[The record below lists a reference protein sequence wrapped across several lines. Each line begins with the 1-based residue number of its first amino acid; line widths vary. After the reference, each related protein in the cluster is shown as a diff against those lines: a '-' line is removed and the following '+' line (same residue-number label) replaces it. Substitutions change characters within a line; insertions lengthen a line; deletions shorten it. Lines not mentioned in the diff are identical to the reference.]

1 MGDHNNY
8 VLSQAPVL
16 HLPAAPVLGG
26 ALPIPQHSQGSVP
39 PTRLTTSQT
48 SMYVLG

>member
-8 VLSQAPVL
+8 VLSQAPCSTCL
-16 HLPAAPVLGG
+16 RRRCWE
-26 ALPIPQHSQGSVP
+26 VP
-39 PTRLTTSQT
+39 FQSRSTHKGLFLRPRLTTSQT